1 MSQKKRGGGD
11 VIDLDERKKS
21 KKKREPKPPLF
32 TRPRLVK
39 AGICALAGT
48 LLFLSCADFDIWPLA
63 WFSVAPLLAVALHP
77 STKRPAVY
85 GFITGL
91 FANGGGFYWIV
102 PFLERFGHL
111 PLVAAVPI
119 FLLLVAYQAI
129 TFTLFAWAVRRLD
142 DRFGVGVTFL
152 APVVY
157 VACELVVPY
166 VFPWYLAITQ
176 AWVRPVIQIADLTGP
191 LGVSFLLVLVNG
203 ALYDAWAAW
212 RLEQRLPMP
221 RLAVAVGILA
231 AALGY
236 GVVRINQVTRAR
248 DAAPKI
254 KIGVVQ
260 ANIGIH
266 EKWNPSLAQGQLA
279 VHQRVSGDLERRGA
293 QLVVWPESSYPFYF
307 GRDQSHDWPPNDARR
322 AQRGFDIP
330 LLFGTLT
337 ADARSPYPFNSAL
350 LLDKDGDVRGTFD
363 KNILMVFGEYI
374 PYYEQLKF
382 IKQWIPETSNW
393 GRGTDVSVFP
403 LETPEGVVRLGPMIC
418 YEDIF
423 PSFARRLVK
432 RDPNILVNITN
443 DAWFGRTSEPY
454 EHLALAVY
462 RSVETRLDLVRAVN
476 TGVSAYVDATGRVYD
491 KSPSVD
497 PDETD
502 THSASGA
509 PSARPVGLVHD
520 VAVMQPFK
528 VYATLGEW
536 FGGLCLLA
544 VIVLGLMARA
554 RGGQPVRWR
563 LVAAGAGALAA
574 ATIVL
579 AAVFCGPGHLRVV
592 FQLLMHRALTVD
604 ADESFTVGVH
614 LLPAVTIGCL
624 VAGAT
629 VARLAR
635 TAAGQPGPRLET
647 AMGVLAVLV
656 VPAVLFGTLEGEQAG
671 LVISALLAI
680 GLAFFSGRMYRRI
693 FPAAA

>member
-1 MSQKKRGGGD
+1 VSKGKRDGD
-11 VIDLDERKKS
+11 VIDLRQRKKN
-21 KKKREPKPPLF
+21 KQKPPRRPWRELF
-32 TRPRLVK
+32 TKPRLIK
-39 AGICALAGT
+39 AGVCALAGT
-48 LLFLSCADFDIWPLA
+48 LLFLSCADFDIWPLT

-77 STKRPAVY
+77 TTKRPAVY

-111 PLVAAVPI
+111 PLVAAIPI
-119 FLLLVAYQAI
+119 FLLLVSYQAI
-129 TFTLFAWAVRRLD
+129 TFTVFAWAVRRLD

-191 LGVSFLLVLVNG
+191 LGVSFILVLCNG
-203 ALYDAWAAW
+203 ALYDAWASW
-212 RLEQRLPMP
+212 RKKERLPMP
-221 RLAVAVGILA
+221 RLAIAVGILA
-231 AALGY
+231 MSLGY
-236 GVVRINQVTRAR
+236 GLVRINQVTRAR
-248 DAAPKI
+248 QAAPKL

-279 VHQRVSGDLERRGA
+279 VHQRVSGELERRGA

-307 GRDQSHDWPPNDARR
+307 GRDQSHDWPINDARR

-337 ADARSPYPFNSAL
+337 ADTRSPYPFNSAL

-382 IKQWIPETSNW
+382 IKKWIPETSNW

-403 LETPEGVVRLGPMIC
+403 LQTPTGVVRLGPMIC

-423 PSFARRLVK
+423 PSFARRLIK
-432 RDPNILVNITN
+432 RDPNILINITN

-462 RSVETRLDLVRAVN
+462 RSVESRLDLVRAVN

-497 PDETD
+497 PDETPD
-502 THSASGA
+502 AK
-509 PSARPVGLVHD
+509 PVGLVDD

-544 VIVLGLMARA
+544 VIVLGLLARA
-554 RGGQPVRWR
+554 RGGQPVKWR
-563 LVAAGAGALAA
+563 LVVAGAGTLAA

-592 FQLLMHRALTVD
+592 FQLLLHRPLAVD

-624 VAGAT
+624 LAGAV

-635 TAAGQPGPRLET
+635 TPAGERGPRLET
-647 AMGVLAVLV
+647 AMAILAILV

-680 GLAFFSGRMYRRI
+680 GLAFFAGRIYRRI

>member
-1 MSQKKRGGGD
+1 DLEQRKQEKRAP
-11 VIDLDERKKS
+11 R
-21 KKKREPKPPLF
+21 PPLV
-32 TRPRLVK
+32 TKARLIK
-39 AGICALAGT
+39 GGICALAGT
-48 LLFLSCADFDIWPLA
+48 LLFLSCADFDIWPLT

-111 PLVAAVPI
+111 PLVAAIPI
-119 FLLLVAYQAI
+119 FLLLVSYQAI
-129 TFTLFAWAVRRLD
+129 TFSVFAWAVRRLD
-142 DRFGVGVTFL
+142 DRFGAGVTFI

-157 VACELVVPY
+157 VACEMVVPY

-191 LGVSFLLVLVNG
+191 LGVSFLLVLANG

-212 RLEQRLPMP
+212 RARRRVPLP
-221 RLAVAVGILA
+221 RVAVAVGIIA
-231 AALGY
+231 ASLGY
-236 GVVRINQVTRAR
+236 GAVRIHQVTRAR
-248 DAAPKI
+248 DAAPKL

-279 VHQRVSGDLERRGA
+279 VHQRVSRELELKGA
-293 QLVVWPESSYPFYF
+293 ELVVWPESSYPFYF
-307 GRDQSHDWPPNDARR
+307 GRDQSHDWPPGNPQR
-322 AQRGFDIP
+322 AQRGFDTP

-337 ADARSPYPFNSAL
+337 ADTRSPYPFNSAL
-350 LLDKDGDVRGTFD
+350 LLDKDGDVRGSFD

-382 IKQWIPETSNW
+382 IKKWIPETSNW

-403 LETPEGVVRLGPMIC
+403 LETARGVVRLGPMIC

-423 PSFARRLVK
+423 PSFARRLIK

-462 RSVETRLDLVRAVN
+462 RSVESRLDLVRAVN
-476 TGVSAYVDATGRVYD
+476 TGVSAYVDATGRLYD

-497 PDETD
+497 PDETPD
-502 THSASGA
+502 
-509 PSARPVGLVHD
+509 ARPVGLVQD

-536 FGGLCLLA
+536 FGGLCLFA
-544 VIVLGLMARA
+544 AIVLGLMART
-554 RGGQPVRWR
+554 RGGQPVSWR
-563 LVAAGAGALAA
+563 LVFSGAGALAA

-592 FQLLMHRALTVD
+592 LQLLMHRPLTVD
-604 ADESFTVGVH
+604 PDVSFTVGVH

-624 VAGAT
+624 AAGAT
-629 VARLAR
+629 VSRLAR
-635 TAAGQPGPRLET
+635 TPAGQRGPRLEL
-647 AMGVLAVLV
+647 AMAVLTV
-656 VPAVLFGTLEGEQAG
+656 LVAPAVLFGTLEGEQAG

-680 GLAFFSGRMYRRI
+680 GLAFFGGRIYRRI
-693 FPAAA
+693 FPVAA

>member
-1 MSQKKRGGGD
+1 VAKKKRGGAGSDGGD
-11 VIDLDERKKS
+11 VISMKQRKKE
-21 KKKREPKPPLF
+21 RAPRAPLF
-32 TRPRLVK
+32 TRERLAK
-39 AGICALAGT
+39 AGVSAAAGT
-48 LLFLSCADFDIWPLA
+48 LLFLSCAAFDIWPFA
-63 WFSVAPLLAVALHP
+63 WIGVAPLLAVALHP
-77 STKRPAVY
+77 TTKKPAVY

-102 PFLERFGHL
+102 PFLQRFGHL
-111 PLVAAVPI
+111 PLVAAIPI
-119 FLLLVAYQAI
+119 FLLLVSYQAI
-129 TFTLFAWAVRRLD
+129 TFSVFAWAVRRLD
-142 DRFGVGVTFL
+142 DRFSFGVTFL

-203 ALYDAWAAW
+203 AIYDAWAAW
-212 RLEQRLPMP
+212 RAGKKLPLP
-221 RLAVAVGILA
+221 RLALAVGLLA
-231 AALGY
+231 ASLGY
-236 GVVRINQVTRAR
+236 GLVRIDQVSRAR
-248 DAAPKI
+248 AAAPKLR
-254 KIGVVQ
+254 IGLVQ

-266 EKWNPSLAQGQLA
+266 EKWRPQLAQGQLA
-279 VHQRVSGDLERRGA
+279 VHQDIARQLEAKGA
-293 QLVVWPESSYPFYF
+293 GLVLWPESSYPYYF
-307 GRDQSHDWPPNDARR
+307 ARDQSKDWPENDARR
-322 AQRGFDIP
+322 AQRGFTTP

-337 ADARSPYPFNSAL
+337 ADTKSPYPYNSAL
-350 LLDKDGDVRGTFD
+350 LLDRDGDVRGIFD

-382 IKQWIPETSNW
+382 IKELIPETSNW
-393 GRGTDVSVFP
+393 ARGTDVSVFP
-403 LETPEGVVRLGPMIC
+403 LETPNGVVRLGPMIC

-432 RDPNILVNITN
+432 RDPNILINITN

-462 RSVETRLDLVRAVN
+462 RSVESRLDLVRAVN
-476 TGVSAYVDATGRVYD
+476 TGVSAYVDATGKVWD

-497 PDETD
+497 PDETPN
-502 THSASGA
+502 AK
-509 PSARPVGLVHD
+509 PVGLLND

-544 VIVLGLMARA
+544 AVVLGLLARA

-563 LVAAGAGALAA
+563 LVLGGAAALAVT
-574 ATIVL
+574 TIVL

-592 FQLLMHRALTVD
+592 FQLLTHRKLGVD
-604 ADESFTVGVH
+604 ADVSFDVGVH
-614 LLPAVTIGCL
+614 LLPAVTIACL
-624 VAGAT
+624 AAGVT
-629 VARLAR
+629 VARMAR
-635 TAAGQPGPRLET
+635 TPKGERGPRLEL
-647 AMGVLAVLV
+647 AMAVMAILV

-671 LVISALLAI
+671 LVISTMLAI
-680 GLAFFSGRMYRRI
+680 GLASFAGRLYRR
-693 FPAAA
+693 FPLGS